1 MKLKV
6 NYRAGRF
13 TPAVRVA
20 LAEPR
25 DERLQRL
32 RESIETEFAH
42 LRDTR
47 GHLVRLA
54 LNEAEALAMQTSFP
68 HLVFPTLAQE
78 KVGAIAVWHQRQAAL
93 QRSKPMLAFA
103 A

>member
-6 NYRAGRF
+6 NYRARRF
-13 TPAVRVA
+13 TPTVRVA

-25 DERLQRL
+25 DERLQQL
-32 RESIETEFAH
+32 RERVEAEFTQ

-47 GHLVRLA
+47 GHLVKLA
-54 LNEAEALAMQTSFP
+54 LNEAEALALQTSFP
-68 HLVFPTLAQE
+68 HLVFPALAQE
-78 KVGAIAVWHQRQAAL
+78 KVGAVAVWHRRQAAL
-93 QRSKPMLAFA
+93 RGSEAMLAFA

>member
-13 TPAVRVA
+13 TPTVRVA

-25 DERLQRL
+25 DERLQQL
-32 RESIETEFAH
+32 RERIEAEFAH
-42 LRDTR
+42 LRDAR
-47 GHLVRLA
+47 GHLVKLA

-78 KVGAIAVWHQRQAAL
+78 KVGAVAVWHQRQAAL
-93 QRSKPMLAFA
+93 QRNESTLAFA

>member
-1 MKLKV
+1 MKLNV
-6 NYRAGRF
+6 NYRARRF
-13 TPAVRVA
+13 TPTVRVA

-32 RESIETEFAH
+32 REAVETEFAH
-42 LRDTR
+42 LRGAR
-47 GHLVRLA
+47 GHLVKLA
-54 LNEAEALAMQTSFP
+54 LNEAEALALQTSFP

-78 KVGAIAVWHQRQAAL
+78 KVSAVAVWHQRQAAL
-93 QRSKPMLAFA
+93 RGSEPMLAFA

>member
-13 TPAVRVA
+13 TPIIRVA

-25 DERLQRL
+25 DERLQQL
-32 RESIETEFAH
+32 RASIETEFAQV
-42 LRDTR
+42 RDAR
-47 GHLVRLA
+47 GHLVKLA

-68 HLVFPTLAQE
+68 HLVFLTLAQE
-78 KVGAIAVWHQRQAAL
+78 KVGAIALWHQRQTAL
-93 QRSKPMLAFA
+93 QRSESVQAFA